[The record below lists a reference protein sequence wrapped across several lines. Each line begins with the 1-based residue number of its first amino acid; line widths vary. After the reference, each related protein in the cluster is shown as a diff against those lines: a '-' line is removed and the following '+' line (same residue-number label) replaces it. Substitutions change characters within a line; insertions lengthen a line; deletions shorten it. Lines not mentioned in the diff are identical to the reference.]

1 MKYKILVIDDD
12 QKLNTLLE
20 EYLVQFGFKVHTATD
35 PQTGFQILKHEEID
49 IIILD
54 VMLPGMDGFEV
65 LKEIRKSQNTPVIML
80 TARGEVT
87 DRIVGLELGA
97 DDYLPKPFEP
107 RELVA
112 RIQTVLR
119 RGSPVSTSQRLKFGS
134 LVVNIDKHLVLLD
147 NKQIDLT
154 NMEFEMLAYFVKNA
168 ERVLTREQLMDSLRG
183 FDWDVFD
190 RSIDVLL
197 SRLRRKLN
205 DDPKHPQFIRTV
217 WGKGYQFIGA
227 RDESI

>member
-1 MKYKILVIDDD
+1 MKHSILVIDDD
-12 QKLNTLLE
+12 YKLNALLE
-20 EYLVQFGFKVHTATD
+20 EYLAQFELKVYTALD
-35 PQTGFQILKHEEID
+35 PQIGFQILKQEEID

-65 LKEIRKSQNTPVIML
+65 LKEIRKSQNIPVIML

-119 RGSPVSTSQRLKFGS
+119 RRTPVIPSQKIRYGS
-134 LVVNIDKHLVLLD
+134 LVVDVDKHIVLLQ
-147 NKQIDLT
+147 NEHVDLT
-154 NMEFEMLAYFVKNA
+154 TMEFEMLVYFIKNA
-168 ERVLTREQLMDSLRG
+168 GRVLTREQLMDSLRG
-183 FDWDVFD
+183 FEWEAYD

-197 SRLRRKLN
+197 SRLRRKLK
-205 DDPKHPQFIRTV
+205 DDPKRPQFIRTI

-227 RDESI
+227 QYENI